1 MIGIFSYRTP
11 YSSSRAVALL
21 SGLDGGRSRFG
32 SGEGGSVEDCP
43 PELVV
48 EGSEEEE
55 EGGVKGSLELKSVE
69 REEVGVR
76 GGRELGEPFR
86 KECLSGEE

>member
-1 MIGIFSYRTP
+1 ME
-11 YSSSRAVALL
+11 
-21 SGLDGGRSRFG
+21 GR
-32 SGEGGSVEDCP
+32 P

-48 EGSEEEE
+48 EGSEEEGEEEEEEGEE
-55 EGGVKGSLELKSVE
+55 EGGAKESLELKSVE